1 MRCFARI
8 SLMCL
13 LTVVAASSLVGC
25 VSYGG
30 RGDAATDADR
40 MRARRQRDDGAPKVG
55 DVAPLFTLKML
66 EDENRTVEL
75 AAFRE
80 VKPVV
85 LFFGS
90 YT

>member
-1 MRCFARI
+1 MRCFGRR
-8 SLMCL
+8 SLICL

-30 RGDAATDADR
+30 RGDATTDADR

-55 DVAPLFTLKML
+55 DVAPLFVLKML
-66 EDENRTVEL
+66 ENQSKTVEL
-75 AAFRE
+75 ADFRDE
-80 VKPVV
+80 KPVV